1 MKKMLAFFSW
11 VPGKVA
17 EGRKG
22 GIKTQDLSR
31 LASPAFIPLAVRLP
45 EVNAA
50 SSAACYNRATFH
62 PIPKSP

>member
-22 GIKTQDLSR
+22 EYKTV
-31 LASPAFIPLAVRLP
+31 FVPLGAVYRMLT
-45 EVNAA
+45 AA
-50 SSAACYNRATFH
+50 STSSCVSVWPSCAFTVMLLW
-62 PIPKSP
+62 